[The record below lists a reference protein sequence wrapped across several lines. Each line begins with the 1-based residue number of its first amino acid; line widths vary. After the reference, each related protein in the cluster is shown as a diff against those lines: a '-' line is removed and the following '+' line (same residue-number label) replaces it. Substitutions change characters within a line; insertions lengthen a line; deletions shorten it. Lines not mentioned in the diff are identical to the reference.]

1 MGYIG
6 LFYGTQTGNT
16 ELVARKIQQELGE
29 EIVDLYNVKDATAED
44 MAQYSI
50 LILAAPT
57 WYDGEMQADWEDFM
71 PKLESIDFTDKYVG
85 FVALGDQVGYSQ
97 YFVDSIGVIAEAVT
111 SRGAQVFGLWPRKG
125 YEFESSKGLYND
137 EMFWGLVLDFENQSD
152 LTDKRIKQW
161 CAQIRE
167 ELGIDAQAS

>member
-1 MGYIG
+1 
-6 LFYGTQTGNT
+6 
-16 ELVARKIQQELGE
+16 
-29 EIVDLYNVKDATAED
+29 
-44 MAQYSI
+44 
-50 LILAAPT
+50 
-57 WYDGEMQADWEDFM
+57 M